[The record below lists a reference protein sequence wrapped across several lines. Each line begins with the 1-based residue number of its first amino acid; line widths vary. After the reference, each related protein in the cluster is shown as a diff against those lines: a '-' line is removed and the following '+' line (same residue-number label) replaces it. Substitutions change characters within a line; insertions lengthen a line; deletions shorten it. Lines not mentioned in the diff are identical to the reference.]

1 MIMLTHKSKITYSC
15 LAKLCSPLLEIIVN
29 AEVAAKRCY
38 KRGSGRL
45 KISIHAG
52 FRISK
57 IRITSGFASPKI
69 CSASLHKKMRHRS
82 NSSRAVEKANIC
94 LSLEPSGFAGV
105 VYIITKL
112 G

>member
-1 MIMLTHKSKITYSC
+1 MIMLTHKSKIAYSC

-38 KRGSGRL
+38 KRGSGHL

-57 IRITSGFASPKI
+57 IRITSGFAGPKI
-69 CSASLHKKMRHRS
+69 CSASLHKICGTAATLRGPSK
-82 NSSRAVEKANIC
+82 KANIC
-94 LSLEPSGFAGV
+94 LSLEPSGFAGM
-105 VYIITKL
+105 VYIIIKQ